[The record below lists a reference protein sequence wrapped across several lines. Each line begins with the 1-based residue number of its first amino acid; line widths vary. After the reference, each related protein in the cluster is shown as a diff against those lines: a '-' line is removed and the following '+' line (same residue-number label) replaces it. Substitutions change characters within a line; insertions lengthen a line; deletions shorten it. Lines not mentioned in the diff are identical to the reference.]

1 VIDILRYGGW
11 KKGCPKIRLFIL
23 LTKLFFWGLRSKAAA
38 LRFGARCS
46 LGPSFFAAL
55 KNSVWPDGHP
65 AASLGQSLR
74 SFAAAS
80 PPAIYQWSQP
90 SARA

>member
-1 VIDILRYGGW
+1 VIDILRYGVGE
-11 KKGCPKIRLFIL
+11 KGCPKIRLFIL
-23 LTKLFFWGLRSKAAA
+23 LTKLFFWGLRLAA
-38 LRFGARCS
+38 LVGATLWGSQVCS
-46 LGPSFFAAL
+46 ALRFFAAL

-80 PPAIYQWSQP
+80 PPAIYRLGTSP
-90 SARA
+90 